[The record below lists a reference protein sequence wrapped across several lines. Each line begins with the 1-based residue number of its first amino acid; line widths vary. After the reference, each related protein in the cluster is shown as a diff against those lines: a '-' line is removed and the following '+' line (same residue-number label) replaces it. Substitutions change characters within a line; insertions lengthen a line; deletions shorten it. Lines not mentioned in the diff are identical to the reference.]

1 MLLCTPGWILLTGNV
16 AMHYR
21 LDIVL
26 VPNDTITMVCGWG
39 KINVYLSALSAA
51 AFMLFWISEEILNC
65 KHLGG
70 SMSEE
75 GFQSVLVDLKIEC
88 FMIHTVDLSIYIYIY
103 E

>member
-1 MLLCTPGWILLTGNV
+1 MLIYTAGWILLTDNV
-16 AMHYR
+16 AMHCR

-26 VPNDTITMVCGWG
+26 VQNDTISMVCGWG

-51 AFMLFWISEEILNC
+51 AFMLFWISEEMLNC

-88 FMIHTVDLSIYIYIY
+88 IMINIQLIYIYIY